1 MEDLREGLKSYMAE
15 KDLSLA
21 DVAWLLGRSQWT
33 IWKFLHGK
41 TRPRFQT
48 LYRITRLIEKNISK
62 N

>member
-21 DVAWLLGRSQWT
+21 DVARLLGRSQWT